1 MKKIDIEKLERKN
14 IYSVPENFFENMQR
28 KVLESVSEEP
38 QIEVKRGK
46 MIPLFWKY
54 AAAAMVIVGGWGI
67 FMMNDQE
74 ASNTAKSVMIQDADS
89 SYFQAIAKQESSV
102 KQDAVTPL
110 VQQNDQRKDHSNNE
124 LVQESISPRK
134 SIADDDV
141 KLNATKSAAKSKKA
155 RTSFDDQ
162 ANALVA
168 SYSSAE
174 IAKLSTE
181 AEHDVYLDVFY

>member
-1 MKKIDIEKLERKN
+1 
-14 IYSVPENFFENMQR
+14 
-28 KVLESVSEEP
+28 
-38 QIEVKRGK
+38 
-46 MIPLFWKY
+46 
-54 AAAAMVIVGGWGI
+54 
-67 FMMNDQE
+67 
-74 ASNTAKSVMIQDADS
+74 MIQDTDS
-89 SYFQAIAKQESSV
+89 SYFKAIAKQESSV

-124 LVQESISPRK
+124 LIQESISPRK
-134 SIADDDV
+134 SIANVDV
-141 KLNATKSAAKSKKA
+141 KPNATKSAAKSKKA